1 MILQLIARKPALTRR
16 AFCWVG
22 FDSNALPCFDWEM
35 TDPLDSVAASQL
47 ATAAILAALVATLA
61 RKGVLTDREVKETYE
76 SALLMIEEGQGT
88 SPEAELVFAAARD
101 LIEEHLRSSGE
112 PPAAE

>member
-1 MILQLIARKPALTRR
+1 MPWPADFLAARSTLPTLAGLISRERR
-16 AFCWVG
+16 WNRM
-22 FDSNALPCFDWEM
+22 S
-35 TDPLDSVAASQL
+35 DPLDSVAASQL

-76 SALLMIEEGQGT
+76 SALLMIEEGQGA

-101 LIEEHLRSSGE
+101 LIEEHLRATGD
-112 PPAAE
+112 PPDDPA